1 MQVAFGGKIIAGN
14 NYFVWHGLL
23 PILDFT
29 AIS

>member
-1 MQVAFGGKIIAGN
+1 MQVAFGGKLKAGN
-14 NYFVWHGLL
+14 NYFGLHGLL